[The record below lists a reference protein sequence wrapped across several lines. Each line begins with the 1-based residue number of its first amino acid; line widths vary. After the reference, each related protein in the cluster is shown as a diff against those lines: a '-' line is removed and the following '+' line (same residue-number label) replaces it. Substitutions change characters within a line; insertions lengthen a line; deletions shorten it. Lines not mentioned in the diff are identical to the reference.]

1 MGRYLINLYMVG
13 NFVSIKDAI
22 ERKKMSSVKPIVK
35 KEKKKNMGC
44 SFEMFR
50 NEAIKLAR

>member
-1 MGRYLINLYMVG
+1 MVG